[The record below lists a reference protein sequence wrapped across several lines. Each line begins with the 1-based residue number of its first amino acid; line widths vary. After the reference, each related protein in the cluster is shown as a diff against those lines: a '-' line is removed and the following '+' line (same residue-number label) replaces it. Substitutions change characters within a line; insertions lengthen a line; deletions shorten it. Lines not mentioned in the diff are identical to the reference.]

1 MISIGDPSFRL
12 DTTSDVVIT
21 PAPGGYVDPRT
32 SASYDPSLAPG
43 PKRDADRERV
53 RAMMAS
59 GASLEDIARA
69 GGKTPVMR
77 ETLEFHPEN
86 LKKPAVWIGLAGG
99 VAGGLVVAVA
109 VRQAG
114 GNNMAQGLGVAVGF
128 MLGHFAARSFG
139 GA

>member
-1 MISIGDPSFRL
+1 MISIGDPSSGTLFTADQAVEALASRTPANTALKL
-12 DTTSDVVIT
+12 DGRDVVT
-21 PAPGGYVDPRT
+21 TD
-32 SASYDPSLAPG
+32 
-43 PKRDADRERV
+43 RDRV

-69 GGKTPVMR
+69 GGKTPPPMR
-77 ETLEFHPEN
+77 ETVEFHPEN
-86 LKKPAVWIGLAGG
+86 LKKPAVWISLAGG

-114 GNNMAQGLGVAVGF
+114 GNNMAQALGVAVGF
-128 MLGHFAARSFG
+128 MAGHFAARSFG